1 MLFPM
6 TRIRMQIPSA
16 GIFRLA
22 ARDFITTTTTTTS
35 NLHIRPSFPSP
46 AALNHHRHRTFAVPL
61 FRQQTSTYG
70 RFAFKD
76 VSSDESDLEFVSSR
90 PQQQQQLGDS
100 TLENIDSW
108 RWKLT
113 MLLRNKDQQEVVSN
127 EKKDRRD
134 YLQLETLATR
144 MGLYSRQYA
153 RVVVFSKAPL
163 PNYRPDLD
171 DKRPLREVTLPFGV
185 HREVDTHL
193 LAHLSHKATKRVGSF
208 DDSLHRS
215 RDDGSIPAD
224 EGIYGHPEPT
234 SHNSVAKEKILQRRS
249 LQLHHQ
255 QQDWQVSC
263 FSVVL
268 SNFGL
273 FHIPIVC
280 VCVCV
285 CVNLWK
291 YIM

>member
-1 MLFPM
+1 MM
-6 TRIRMQIPSA
+6 RIRMRIPSA

-22 ARDFITTTTTTTS
+22 ARHFLTTTTTTTT
-35 NLHIRPSFPSP
+35 NLRIRLSSPSP

-61 FRQQTSTYG
+61 FHQQTSTYG

-76 VSSDESDLEFVSSR
+76 VSSDESDLEFASSR
-90 PQQQQQLGDS
+90 PQQHHQQQQQQQLGDS

-134 YLQLETLATR
+134 FLQLETLATR

-171 DKRPLREVTLPFGV
+171 DKRPLRG
-185 HREVDTHL
+185 
-193 LAHLSHKATKRVGSF
+193 
-208 DDSLHRS
+208 
-215 RDDGSIPAD
+215 
-224 EGIYGHPEPT
+224 
-234 SHNSVAKEKILQRRS
+234 
-249 LQLHHQ
+249 
-255 QQDWQVSC
+255 
-263 FSVVL
+263 
-268 SNFGL
+268 
-273 FHIPIVC
+273 
-280 VCVCV
+280 
-285 CVNLWK
+285 NLTIWCS
-291 YIM
+291 